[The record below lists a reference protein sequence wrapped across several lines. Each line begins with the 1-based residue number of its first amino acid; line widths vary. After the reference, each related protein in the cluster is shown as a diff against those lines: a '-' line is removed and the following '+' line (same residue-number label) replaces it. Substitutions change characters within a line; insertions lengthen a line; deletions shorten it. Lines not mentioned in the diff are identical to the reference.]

1 MDNSPLWLNTVS
13 GPSGEKGANS
23 AHRVYLTDRPGF
35 GVQPGGNSQW
45 KPQLIIIFTG
55 CKIFPCQIISKK
67 KGSLLEH
74 HTFSR
79 ILRGGGGGNKT
90 QPDSKEMNIQMHSS
104 FFFFFPLYLHKK
116 ISSENYHLC
125 EELVKLPSKAN
136 WIFFWWAHHNV
147 YLSSSVPSWS
157 ISIAALHHL
166 CQQPRLEYY
175 NAQREPYNVFV

>member
-23 AHRVYLTDRPGF
+23 ANRVYLTDRPGF

-45 KPQLIIIFTG
+45 KPQLIIIFTR
-55 CKIFPCQIISKK
+55 CKIFPCQIIRKK

-79 ILRGGGGGNKT
+79 ILRGGGGNKT

-104 FFFFFPLYLHKK
+104 FFFFFSLCIFTRKYPQRIIICVKNWWSCQAKQTGFSFDGHTTMCIYHPLCL
-116 ISSENYHLC
+116 LG
-125 EELVKLPSKAN
+125 A
-136 WIFFWWAHHNV
+136 
-147 YLSSSVPSWS
+147 
-157 ISIAALHHL
+157 
-166 CQQPRLEYY
+166 
-175 NAQREPYNVFV
+175 